1 MDSYTPNP
9 KEMERLEKRSEKLTA
24 RIAEQDK
31 FLNDIQSSAFSLANY
46 YFVFQGVILTIVCN
60 GAQNLKPSNRWFL
73 LTLSILAVLVNSFAL
88 IQIGIKYINAKA
100 LKEIFFSK
108 LYAVDNKIRELGLTL
123 EEGIPCDE
131 KDKDKNI
138 TLEEGIPS
146 DEKDKKSKHL
156 KIDIN
161 NIKHEHYLYLAIYI
175 IIFLG
180 FAAVVLVGC
189 WKFLGNQNE

>member
-1 MDSYTPNP
+1 
-9 KEMERLEKRSEKLTA
+9 MERLEKRSEKLTA

-31 FLNDIQSSAFSLANY
+31 FLNDIQSSAFTLANY

-73 LTLSILAVLVNSFAL
+73 LTLSLLAVLVNSFAL
-88 IQIGIKYINAKA
+88 IQIGIKYIDAKA

-108 LYAVDNKIRELGLTL
+108 LYAVDNKIRELG
-123 EEGIPCDE
+123 
-131 KDKDKNI
+131 
-138 TLEEGIPS
+138 LEEGIPS

>member
-1 MDSYTPNP
+1 
-9 KEMERLEKRSEKLTA
+9 MERLEKRSEKLTA

-31 FLNDIQSSAFSLANY
+31 FLNDIQSSAFTLANY

-73 LTLSILAVLVNSFAL
+73 LTLSLLAVLVNSFAL
-88 IQIGIKYINAKA
+88 IQIGIKYIDAKA

-131 KDKDKNI
+131 KDKDKNKNI

-146 DEKDKKSKHL
+146 DEKDKKSKQL

-189 WKFLGNQNE
+189 WTFLGNQNE

>member
-1 MDSYTPNP
+1 MDI
-9 KEMERLEKRSEKLTA
+9 LAKREEKLIA

-31 FLNDIQSSAFSLANY
+31 FLNDIQSSAFSVANC

-60 GAQNLKPSNRWFL
+60 GSQNLKPSNRWFL
-73 LTLSILAVLVNSFAL
+73 LTLSILAVLVNLFAL
-88 IQIGIKYINAKA
+88 IQIGIKYIDNKTK
-100 LKEIFFSK
+100 LVFFISK
-108 LYAVDNKIRELGLTL
+108 LNDVRKQIWELGLTL

-131 KDKDKNI
+131 KDK
-138 TLEEGIPS
+138 
-146 DEKDKKSKHL
+146 KSKQL
-156 KIDIN
+156 KIKYIN
-161 NIKHEHYLYLAIYI
+161 KEKHKHYFYLAIYI

>member
-1 MDSYTPNP
+1 MANNTPNP
-9 KEMERLEKRSEKLTA
+9 KRCILEKREKNL
-24 RIAEQDK
+24 IAIIAKHDK
-31 FLNDIQSSAFSLANY
+31 RLNDLQSSAFSLANY

-73 LTLSILAVLVNSFAL
+73 LTLSILAVLVNSCAL
-88 IQIGIKYINAKA
+88 IQNGIKYIETKA
-100 LKEIFFSK
+100 SQERFSSR
-108 LYAVDNKIRELGLTL
+108 LNGLTL

-131 KDKDKNI
+131 KDKNSGQSKIEDYIKY
-138 TLEEGIPS
+138 
-146 DEKDKKSKHL
+146 KKHKR
-156 KIDIN
+156 
-161 NIKHEHYLYLAIYI
+161 YFYLAIYI